1 MFFVYGLGK
10 SGISVAKYF
19 VNKKINFHCWDDAII
34 KRKYLKKNFK
44 SISLVN
50 PKKIN
55 LNNYKNIILS
65 PGISYKTDFFK
76 QINHQ
81 RKRFKR
87 DLNIY
92 WENIKNKK
100 IIAITGTNGKSTT
113 TKLIGNLLVNNNC
126 HTFVGG
132 NLGNPLLN
140 SFLNKKN
147 YNHHVI
153 ELSSFQLEF
162 MHNFNPKVAI
172 LLNLSKDHLDRY
184 SNYQEYIDQKKKIFS
199 KNKKG
204 YNVISIDDKQSA
216 KLYKSKNIKNKISF
230 SIYNKNADIYY
241 DNCYIYDNFFYK
253 KRKILINKISLDL
266 IGKFNLQNVLA
277 TYIVSKIFY
286 ISNAIFLKTIKNYR
300 GLPYRNKLIKKNYKF
315 IVINNSKATNVESTY
330 NSLHGYNNVFL
341 IMGGRAKENNFKK
354 ILKLRKRINTVFV
367 YGESGKLIQDQLQSK
382 IKVKRFN
389 SLKIVLKNLFQEIK
403 NISEKT
409 TILFSPAC
417 TSYDQYKNFEE
428 RGEHFSLLVKNFT
441 KDLL

>member
-1 MFFVYGLGK
+1 MIFIYGLGK
-10 SGISVAKYF
+10 SGISIVKYF
-19 VNKKINFHCWDDAII
+19 KNKKIDFHCWDDKYAI
-34 KRKYLKKNFK
+34 RKQVTKNFK
-44 SISLVN
+44 KIKFVD
-50 PKKIN
+50 PKATN
-55 LNNYKNIILS
+55 LDFYKNIILS
-65 PGISYKTDFFK
+65 PGISENNDNFK
-76 QINHQ
+76 KI
-81 RKRFKR
+81 KFKKLKFKR

-92 WENIKNKK
+92 WDNKISRK

-113 TKLIGNLLVNNNC
+113 TKLIGDLLRKNNY
-126 HTFVGG
+126 TSFVGG
-132 NLGNPLLN
+132 NIGKPLLN
-140 SFLNKKN
+140 AFLSKKN
-147 YNHHVI
+147 FNYHVV

-162 MHNFNPKVAI
+162 MNNFNPNVSI

-184 SNYQEYIDQKKKIFS
+184 KNYKTYIDQKKKIFS